1 LTLINQSDTHYLSIN
16 ISSNQET
23 ANICLFSFNNIQ
35 EDLFKND
42 KLYLLQEPAF
52 IERLLKDKIV
62 SRFRLI
68 FRGLNQK
75 QETLVSI
82 HQNYIVSTNEVHSTR
97 EISLEY
103 SVDKVIFEK
112 LEIVKYSGYESVVLG
127 KLGTPST

>member
-1 LTLINQSDTHYLSIN
+1 M
-16 ISSNQET
+16 
-23 ANICLFSFNNIQ
+23 
-35 EDLFKND
+35 
-42 KLYLLQEPAF
+42 YLLQEPAF
-52 IERLLKDKIV
+52 IERQLKDKIV

-75 QETLVSI
+75 QETVVSI
-82 HQNYIVSTNEVHSTR
+82 HQNHIVSNSEVHSTR

-103 SVDKVIFEK
+103 PVDKVIFEK

>member
-1 LTLINQSDTHYLSIN
+1 MTLINQSDTHYLSIN

-82 HQNYIVSTNEVHSTR
+82 HQNYIVSTSEVHSTR

-103 SVDKVIFEK
+103 PVDKVIFEK

>member
-1 LTLINQSDTHYLSIN
+1 MTLINQSDTHYLSIN

-42 KLYLLQEPAF
+42 KLYLLQEPPF

-82 HQNYIVSTNEVHSTR
+82 HQNYIVSTSEVHSTR